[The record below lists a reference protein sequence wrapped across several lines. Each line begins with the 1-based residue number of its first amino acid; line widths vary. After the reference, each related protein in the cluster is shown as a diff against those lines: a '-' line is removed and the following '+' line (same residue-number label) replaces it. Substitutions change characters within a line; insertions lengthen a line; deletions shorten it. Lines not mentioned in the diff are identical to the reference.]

1 MSRKWVSKVFLE
13 SCAVGSVYCLRV
25 KHYSFH
31 YSFPNL
37 KTMFYFFRKEQ
48 APSIVSTPSNPLYLV
63 KNDNITLWRTY
74 TLDGTPLDE
83 VEVIFI
89 PDSPSFS
96 AQRVARFR
104 SRGTTQVADDFQDR
118 FVVIF
123 SKQPINNANP
133 SLAKIRQQN
142 EWIECVPT
150 KWN

>member
-1 MSRKWVSKVFLE
+1 MHHLVIDLP
-13 SCAVGSVYCLRV
+13 Y
-25 KHYSFH
+25 
-31 YSFPNL
+31 L

-48 APSIVSTPSNPLYLV
+48 APSVVSTPSNPLYLV
-63 KNDNITLWRTY
+63 ENDNITLWRTY

-142 EWIECVPT
+142 E
-150 KWN
+150 